1 MTANWMIV
9 QDYAQQ
15 IQEGKAFANIW
26 TIGDVKILAPDLT
39 DDEAMA
45 ILELVEDNFDANIGI
60 NWDVIQHAI
69 DMFIWQNEEK
79 VA

>member
-26 TIGDVKILAPDLT
+26 TIGDVKSLAPDLT